1 MPEFDSIESRE
12 QLLDREHGKGLY
24 GVLPHK
30 YIESYLKIAADFDG
44 INENLLVKDIRLNLH
59 KKDLEAIARNLEE
72 VTIPQMTN
80 TDKELTG
87 KDYKRIGYLR
97 TVITKFE
104 DEIEERE

>member
-30 YIESYLKIAADFDG
+30 YIESYLKIAANVDQID
-44 INENLLVKDIRLNLH
+44 ENLLIKDIRLNLH

-72 VTIPQMTN
+72 TTIPYITN
-80 TDKELTG
+80 TDKELTDE
-87 KDYKRIGYLR
+87 DYKRIGYLR
-97 TVITKFE
+97 TVIKKFK
-104 DEIEERE
+104 DEIEKRE